1 MVEVDIENINSIL
14 RSLRSRMSQMFCFLG
29 IEPLTKDDSVKS
41 YVQTVIDSFGHAKK
55 NKL

>member
-1 MVEVDIENINSIL
+1 
-14 RSLRSRMSQMFCFLG
+14 MSQMFCFLG

-55 NKL
+55 NKLQESILRKSSIMQGMTP